1 MRMMCTKTCVE
12 TTANLI
18 MHMLSVDKKWIRPLP
33 MDTPIEV
40 PDSGGVKVT
49 LIDAHHCTF
58 TYTSLLKDT
67 SLLK

>member
-1 MRMMCTKTCVE
+1 
-12 TTANLI
+12 

-49 LIDAHHCTF
+49 LIDANHCMF
-58 TYTSLLKDT
+58 TQTSLLEDT
-67 SLLK
+67 YLLK